1 MAVQEKAMDRRWIA
15 ERMPILFVLLE
26 FDHENRFRIPD
37 VTPLALL
44 VRDELISETPPFPK
58 CVIKTAYL
66 NKLAKAP

>member
-1 MAVQEKAMDRRWIA
+1 
-15 ERMPILFVLLE
+15 MPILFVLLE

-37 VTPLALL
+37 ATLLALL